1 MVKHVMT
8 TQEQLWQAAWIIAEQ
23 YGDEA
28 VGFATQMAESF
39 DAGGEQ
45 GQRDVWLSI
54 KDKVSA
60 LTGESAG
67 SATFWQ

>member
-1 MVKHVMT
+1 MKIAMT
-8 TQEQLWQAAWIIAEQ
+8 MQEQLWQAAWIIAEQ

-39 DAGGEQ
+39 EAGGRQ
-45 GQRDVWLSI
+45 GERDLWLSI

-60 LTGESAG
+60 LTAEDAG
-67 SATFWQ
+67 SPIFWQ